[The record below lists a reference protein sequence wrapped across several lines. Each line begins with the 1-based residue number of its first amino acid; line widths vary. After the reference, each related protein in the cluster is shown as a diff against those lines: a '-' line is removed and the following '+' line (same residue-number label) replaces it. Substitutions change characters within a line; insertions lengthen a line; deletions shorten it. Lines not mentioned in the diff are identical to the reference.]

1 MIELYLLTKM
11 MLNQEKIQLKNY
23 FTVTVRGSKDL
34 HDKQSNS
41 VCCFLSV
48 SVSSF
53 QEDKSNS
60 FNKTSFSI
68 ERVDFFFV
76 SFNEPPRVF

>member
-11 MLNQEKIQLKNY
+11 MLNQEKIQLKNLLS
-23 FTVTVRGSKDL
+23 FTVSVRGGKDL

-68 ERVDFFFV
+68 ERVDFFFRI
-76 SFNEPPRVF
+76 FQ